1 MLLQGASPSHKY
13 SREMLLRYRY
23 RPCLPARV
31 ARKHEAIAESHPT
44 AWTNNA
50 ITGLAVKTDRSVK
63 VKLSA
68 IFSDYDGTLSQLE
81 SRRED
86 AVLSPIVRR
95 LLRKVSQ
102 HVTLGIV
109 STKDLS
115 FIRER
120 VPFAH
125 GISAVCGLETQ
136 VGEKILLDERVQQPN
151 QVLEK
156 TYQEVLK
163 GVLQARDNLAIERK
177 EAEDEHLISF
187 AIDWRLARDWKE
199 AKQIAVPLLDYSRKQ
214 GLYVVESDLSPFANV
229 YPMKIDK
236 GEAYTKLKRE
246 LGVVGPVMYL
256 GDSEADDPAFQL
268 SEVSVGIKHRR
279 VMPKLQCRY
288 RIEFFELENLLT
300 ELIDSDFDFQ
310 EKMAAR
316 NV

>member
-1 MLLQGASPSHKY
+1 M
-13 SREMLLRYRY
+13 
-23 RPCLPARV
+23 
-31 ARKHEAIAESHPT
+31 
-44 AWTNNA
+44 
-50 ITGLAVKTDRSVK
+50 
-63 VKLSA
+63 KLSA

-136 VGEKILLDERVQQPN
+136 VGEKILLDERVKQPN
-151 QVLEK
+151 EVLEK

-199 AKQIAVPLLDYSRKQ
+199 AKQIAAPLLDYSRKQ
-214 GLYVVESDLSPFANV
+214 GLYVVESDLSPFANI

-246 LGVVGPVMYL
+246 LGVTGPVMYL

-268 SEVSVGIKHRR
+268 AEVSVGIKHRR